1 MYIWGMTLLTRRLLL
16 AAVTLLTSLGVGWL
30 SLVVLTPSFG
40 TVVGYANQQPPLRI
54 EQPIPASSHEELE
67 KMLRLATLHFQNAR
81 DLEQIYWPEPFLI
94 EEHKECWLVAFTR
107 KVPVYRFLGHEEILR
122 PTDEAMF
129 ISITKSN
136 YAARFGKWCQ

>member
-1 MYIWGMTLLTRRLLL
+1 MTATHRRVLL
-16 AAVTLLTSLGVGWL
+16 AAIIVPAAVGLGWF

-40 TVVGYANQQPPLRI
+40 IVVGYANQQPPLRI
-54 EQPIPASSHEELE
+54 EQPLVASSQEELE
-67 KMLRLATLHFQNAR
+67 KMLRLTKLHFDNLP
-81 DLEQIYWPEPFLI
+81 DLDRTYWPEPSLI

>member
-1 MYIWGMTLLTRRLLL
+1 
-16 AAVTLLTSLGVGWL
+16 
-30 SLVVLTPSFG
+30 
-40 TVVGYANQQPPLRI
+40 
-54 EQPIPASSHEELE
+54 
-67 KMLRLATLHFQNAR
+67 MLRLTKLHFDNLP
-81 DLEQIYWPEPFLI
+81 DLDRTYWPEPSLI